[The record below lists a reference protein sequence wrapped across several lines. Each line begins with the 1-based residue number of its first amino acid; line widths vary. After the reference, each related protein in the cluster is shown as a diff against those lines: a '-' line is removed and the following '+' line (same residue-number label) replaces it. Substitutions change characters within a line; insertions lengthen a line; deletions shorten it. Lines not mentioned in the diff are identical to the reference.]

1 MKKLTLNAVLVAAS
15 LFLNHPLLA
24 ALQQGATNEVVFSDF
39 ETADWGAWTATG
51 DAFGD
56 APARG
61 ALTNQQAV
69 TGFLG
74 RGFVN
79 SYVGGDKA
87 TGTLTSPEFTIRQPY
102 LNFLIGGGNHP
113 GKICINL
120 LIDGSVFASASGYEF
135 ERLHWHTWNLF
146 PVLRK
151 KARLQIVD
159 NHSGGW
165 GHINID
171 HITFTDRPM
180 VNPFFNDAVTHA
192 MTSVA
197 EARPI
202 AEAEPTRPIFHFL
215 PPANWMND
223 PNGPAYFGGY
233 YHIYYQHN
241 PFGDQWGHMHWGHA
255 RSRDLVYWKHM
266 PISLWPSKELGEDH
280 VFSGSA
286 TTNSE
291 GQLLAFY
298 TSIGQGKSASDY
310 AEQWVGISDAD
321 GNTFKKHPGNPI
333 LSEKLHGD
341 VKVYDW
347 RDPFIFRDG
356 GKTYLVCGG
365 NLNKAKG
372 GQAVVLLYEALN
384 GALSEWK
391 YRGVLFTHPDPAIKN
406 IECPNFFKLGG
417 RWVLLISPHG
427 KVEYF
432 TGTFDAAAGKFAAK
446 ERGLMDHG
454 DDYYAPNCMEDP
466 QGRRVLWGW
475 VRGFKPNRGWNGC
488 LTLAR
493 IVTVDRDGHLLQ
505 APAPELQ
512 KLRGQPFT
520 LSALELNNVTNT
532 MENIRGETLEIEAE
546 FEPGTAKTFG
556 LRLRASDDGAQ
567 SVNVTYDGT
576 TLTAAGVKAK
586 LELSGNEKSLKLRI
600 FIDRSVMEVYANGRA
615 CLTKVIY
622 PGERDLGLGLFASGG
637 SAKLKSLSIWPL
649 KGIAID
655 R

>member
-1 MKKLTLNAVLVAAS
+1 MKIHIFSAALVATA
-15 LFLNHPLLA
+15 LFLNVPVEA

-39 ETADWGAWTATG
+39 EAADWGAWTATG
-51 DAFGD
+51 DAFGKG
-56 APARG
+56 PARG

-79 SYVGGDKA
+79 SYVGGDKS
-87 TGTLTSPEFTIRQPY
+87 TGTLTSSEFTITQPY

-113 GKICINL
+113 GKIGINL
-120 LIDGSVFASASGYEF
+120 LIDGKVAASASGYEF

-151 KARLQIVD
+151 KVRLQIVD

-165 GHINID
+165 GHINLD

-180 VNPFFNDAVTHA
+180 VNPFFNDPVTHA

-197 EARPI
+197 EARPR
-202 AEAEPTRPIFHFL
+202 AESDPTRPIFHFL

-223 PNGPAYFGGY
+223 PNGPVYAGGY

-280 VFSGSA
+280 VFSGCA

-298 TSIGQGKSASDY
+298 TSIGQGKSAGDY
-310 AEQWVGISDAD
+310 AEQWVGIGDSD

-406 IECPNFFKLGG
+406 IECPNFFKLGDK
-417 RWVLLISPHG
+417 WVLLISPHG

-493 IVTVDRDGHLLQ
+493 IVTVDLDGHLLQ

-532 MENIRGETLEIEAE
+532 MKNIRSETLEIEAE
-546 FEPGTAKTFG
+546 FEPGTAKIFG
-556 LRLRASDDGAQ
+556 LRLRSSDDGAQ

-586 LELSGNEKSLKLRI
+586 LELPGNQKSLKLRI
-600 FIDRSVMEVYANGRA
+600 FIDRSVLEVYANGRA